1 MEEINIK
8 DFLNYLK
15 KYSLIIVCVVLLCI
29 LITGIYD
36 KFFKVPLYQSNTT
49 VVLVKDENKND
60 AEEDTISQ
68 NDITINQKLVSTY
81 SEIIKSRLVL
91 SQVIR
96 ELNLDYTYEKLYQE
110 IGVSQVADTAIL
122 KIVVT
127 DKSAEMSSKIANTL
141 SEVFIKEISS
151 IYKLNN
157 VSIIDR
163 ALIPTAPSN
172 INLMKDIV
180 IIGILSFVGS
190 VAIVFVIFYF
200 DDTVRSIDDMENE
213 IKAPV
218 IAKVFKD
225 YNGIDLL
232 VDKKPSAVASE
243 SIRTLRTNLQFSSVD
258 GQIKTLLVTSSVPS
272 EGKSF
277 VAANLATAFAQSGKK
292 VLIVDCDLRKGR
304 QHKIFDVSSKKGLSN
319 LLIGEI
325 ENYKDF
331 IIKTKVNNLYLI
343 ARGVFPPNPSEL
355 LNSKKNAALI
365 TLLKKYFDII
375 ILDGAP
381 IIGLSDSLI
390 LSSVVDKVL
399 VVAALN
405 YTKKTDLRNAIT
417 ALNNVNANVAGYVAN
432 NLVHGKSG
440 YGGYYYYYGDEEK
453 DK

>member
-15 KYSLIIVCVVLLCI
+15 KYSLMIVCIVLFCI
-29 LITGIYD
+29 LITGIYVR
-36 KFFKVPLYQSNTT
+36 FFKVPLYQANTT
-49 VVLVKDENKND
+49 VVLVKDENKDDKEND
-60 AEEDTISQ
+60 IINK

-91 SQVIR
+91 NQVIK
-96 ELNLDYTYEKLYQE
+96 ELNLDYTFDKLYRE
-110 IGVSQVADTAIL
+110 INVSQVADTAIL
-122 KIVVT
+122 RIVVT
-127 DKSAEMSSKIANTL
+127 DKLAENSSKIANNL
-141 SEVFIKEISS
+141 AEVFTREISS

-163 ALIPTAPSN
+163 AITPTNASN
-172 INLMKDIV
+172 INLLKDLL
-180 IIGILSFVGS
+180 IIGMLSLVGC

-200 DDTVRSIDDMENE
+200 DDTVRSIDDLEAE
-213 IKAPV
+213 IKTPV
-218 IAKVFKD
+218 IAKVYKD
-225 YNGIDLL
+225 NNGIDLV
-232 VDKKPSAVASE
+232 VDKKPNATASE

-258 GQIKTLLVTSSVPS
+258 QKIKTILVTSSVPS

-277 VAANLATAFAQSGKK
+277 VAANLAIAFAQTGKK
-292 VLIVDCDLRKGR
+292 VLILDCDLRKGR

-325 ENYKDF
+325 ENYKEY
-331 IIKTKVNNLYLI
+331 IIKTKINNVYLI
-343 ARGVFPPNPSEL
+343 PRGVFPPNPSEL

-365 TLLKKYFDII
+365 NLLKKYFDIVV
-375 ILDGAP
+375 LDGAP

-399 VVAALN
+399 MVSALN

-417 ALNNVNANVAGYVAN
+417 ALNNVNANIAGYVAN
-432 NLVHGKSG
+432 NITHGNGG

>member
-1 MEEINIK
+1 M
-8 DFLNYLK
+8 
-15 KYSLIIVCVVLLCI
+15 
-29 LITGIYD
+29 
-36 KFFKVPLYQSNTT
+36 PLYQSNTT

-180 IIGILSFVGS
+180 IIGILSCVGS

-292 VLIVDCDLRKGR
+292 VNIKYSMFLV
-304 QHKIFDVSSKKGLSN
+304 KK
-319 LLIGEI
+319 
-325 ENYKDF
+325 
-331 IIKTKVNNLYLI
+331 VYL
-343 ARGVFPPNPSEL
+343 
-355 LNSKKNAALI
+355 
-365 TLLKKYFDII
+365 TY
-375 ILDGAP
+375 
-381 IIGLSDSLI
+381 
-390 LSSVVDKVL
+390 
-399 VVAALN
+399 
-405 YTKKTDLRNAIT
+405 
-417 ALNNVNANVAGYVAN
+417 
-432 NLVHGKSG
+432 
-440 YGGYYYYYGDEEK
+440 
-453 DK
+453 